1 MKKTKI
7 FIITLLLIFILIF
20 ILLLN
25 INVIKNFFN
34 NCYNDINMH
43 FNKKYN
49 NLVAQN
55 GYLKTEGSN
64 LKNQKG
70 ENIQLK
76 GLSSHG
82 IQWYSDM
89 INYSTLK
96 QLRDDW
102 GINVFRISL
111 YTLENGYI
119 YKPELKEKVINYIDT
134 LISLNMYVIID
145 WHILSD
151 GNPNIYKK
159 QSKEFFDEISKKYK
173 NSPNVIYE
181 ICNEP
186 NGDVTW
192 ENDIK
197 PYAEEIIPIIRN
209 NNSKALII
217 VGTPNWSQDINFA
230 ADAPLQFENITYAF
244 HFYAGTHGED
254 LRKKI
259 DYALSKNISIFVS
272 EWGVSDLNGDG
283 KIYVEESDK
292 WINYL
297 NEKNISWINWSFSTK
312 NESSAILNNYNT
324 YENFNINDNLTLAGK
339 YIKNI
344 INTKNKY

>member
-1 MKKTKI
+1 MNKKI
-7 FIITLLLIFILIF
+7 ILLFIAILFITTLSLVI
-20 ILLLN
+20 LLN
-25 INVIKNFFN
+25 INFFN
-34 NCYNDINMH
+34 DVYTNINMR
-43 FNKKYN
+43 FNKKYD
-49 NLVAQN
+49 NLVFQN
-55 GYLKTEGSN
+55 GFLKVDGNN

-102 GINVFRISL
+102 GVNVFRISL

-119 YKPELKEKVINYIDT
+119 YKPELKEKVTNFVDI
-134 LISLNMYVIID
+134 LIELNMYTIID

-151 GNPNIYKK
+151 GNPNIYKT

-186 NGDVTW
+186 NGNVTW
-192 ENDIK
+192 DNDIK
-197 PYAEEIIPIIRN
+197 PYAEEIIPIIRK
-209 NNSKALII
+209 NNSKSLII
-217 VGTPNWSQDINFA
+217 VGTPNWSQDVDIA
-230 ADAPLQFENITYAF
+230 ADNPLQFPNITYAL
-244 HFYAGTHGED
+244 HFYAGAHEED
-254 LRKKI
+254 LRKKV
-259 DYALSKNISIFVS
+259 DYALSKNISIFAS
-272 EWGVSDLNGDG
+272 EWGVSDLQGDG
-283 KIYVEESDK
+283 KIYIDESNK

-297 NEKNISWINWSFSTK
+297 KEKNISWVNWSFSTK
-312 NESSAILNNYNT
+312 EESSAILLNNYNT
-324 YENFNINDNLTLAGK
+324 STDPNINNYLTPSGI
-339 YIKNI
+339 YIKSI
-344 INTKNKY
+344 INTRK